1 MGMSDVLPRNVGGR
15 DRQLRFVAGTLLVV
29 LGVAALVAGTGL
41 GGTLAV
47 MLAAGGAALLFN
59 AVTQRCLMNRLLGID
74 TCGENC

>member
-1 MGMSDVLPRNVGGR
+1 MGDVLPKNVGGR
-15 DRQLRFVAGTLLVV
+15 DRQVRFVAGTLLVAV
-29 LGVAALVAGTGL
+29 GVAGLVVGL
-41 GGTLAV
+41 TLGRTMAV